1 MVPITNFPD
10 IRSRCAIH
18 SKASGSVMVIPREND
33 LVRFYIQLKEV
44 ERDSSTETKEFSGTV
59 EERRSSKGRIDRSK
73 ITPESILKQAQEIF
87 HPYSLEM
94 TDLHWYTGYQIGQR
108 VSPKFG
114 SHNRV
119 FISGDACNTHSPKAG
134 QGMNVSMQDTY
145 NLGFKLALVCKGLAK
160 QDILSTYES
169 ERLKVARDL
178 IAFDH
183 KLSRLFSGKPLIP
196 NSDIMDGVDL
206 DEFHQ
211 VYLEGNKFAS
221 GTVVDYEDSVL
232 VSKKGDVDTTSDEEG
247 KVISSLASNVPIG
260 RRLFSDNI
268 IAQAD
273 GRPIHMA
280 DRTPSDGR
288 FRVLIFAG
296 DVKNTPK
303 NIETLFQFQELLDS
317 SDFFAKKFTPV
328 NAFDNSVIDIVTI
341 HASNRHDVELSD
353 FPEFTHPLDF
363 KRRCDYWR
371 LYSGVGETYH
381 EGDVD
386 IYSTYGIDTRNGA
399 IIVLRPDSHVALVS
413 EFSVAGLNKVD
424 EYFNKFMI
432 PQTKVVLPPKDPK
445 VNDFKRFVL
454 PKLAV

>member
-18 SKASGSVMVIPREND
+18 SKESGSVMVIPREND

-44 ERDSSTETKEFSGTV
+44 EREESSPGDKEFSGTV

-108 VSPKFG
+108 VSPKFS

-119 FISGDACNTHSPKAG
+119 FISGDACHTHSPKAG

-145 NLGFKLALVCKGLAK
+145 NLGFKLALVCKGLSK

-183 KLSRLFSGKPLIP
+183 KLSRLFSGKPMIP

-221 GTVVDYEDSVL
+221 GTIVDYEDSLLISKRVAPSLHLMKKEEYTTPWLPRFQL
-232 VSKKGDVDTTSDEEG
+232 VE
-247 KVISSLASNVPIG
+247 
-260 RRLFSDNI
+260 
-268 IAQAD
+268 
-273 GRPIHMA
+273 
-280 DRTPSDGR
+280 
-288 FRVLIFAG
+288 
-296 DVKNTPK
+296 
-303 NIETLFQFQELLDS
+303 
-317 SDFFAKKFTPV
+317 DFT
-328 NAFDNSVIDIVTI
+328 VTI
-341 HASNRHDVELSD
+341 SL
-353 FPEFTHPLDF
+353 L
-363 KRRCDYWR
+363 K
-371 LYSGVGETYH
+371 LM
-381 EGDVD
+381 
-386 IYSTYGIDTRNGA
+386 
-399 IIVLRPDSHVALVS
+399 VALSTWLIVHQVMVDL
-413 EFSVAGLNKVD
+413 EF
-424 EYFNKFMI
+424 
-432 PQTKVVLPPKDPK
+432 
-445 VNDFKRFVL
+445 
-454 PKLAV
+454 